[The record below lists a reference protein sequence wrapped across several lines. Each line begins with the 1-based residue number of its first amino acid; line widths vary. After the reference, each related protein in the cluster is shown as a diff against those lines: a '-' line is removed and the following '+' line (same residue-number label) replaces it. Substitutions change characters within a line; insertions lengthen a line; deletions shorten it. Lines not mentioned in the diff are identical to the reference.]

1 MKKKFLTFISAF
13 ALCVA
18 LLIVSFAHSG
28 RTDSSGGHYNR
39 SDGSYHY
46 HHGYSAHNHY
56 DMDGD
61 GDLDCP
67 YTFDDK
73 TNHSGSSSNGRT
85 ETTTKTD
92 LQDLFNKTTEASKAE
107 TKKEP
112 EKASRLVTEF
122 ILALIFSS
130 LIGYSVSCLLV
141 IGIGMI
147 VEKRTGKEMDSVV
160 TKILTTVFF
169 ICFAS
174 LHLYSLYHS

>member
-13 ALCVA
+13 ALCAA

-28 RTDSSGGHYNR
+28 RTDSSGGHYDR

-73 TNHSGSSSNGRT
+73 TNHSASIVKKP
-85 ETTTKTD
+85 ETT
-92 LQDLFNKTTEASKAE
+92 KAE
-107 TKKEP
+107 TQWFYKKETSKTITNYDK
-112 EKASRLVTEF
+112 ESDDWFLWVE
-122 ILALIFSS
+122 LLIWGIVGAGLYKFAKR
-130 LIGYSVSCLLV
+130 V
-141 IGIGMI
+141 IQ
-147 VEKRTGKEMDSVV
+147 KNNQK
-160 TKILTTVFF
+160 
-169 ICFAS
+169 
-174 LHLYSLYHS
+174 